1 MDAPAKRRRRCRGS
15 ENAGLEFTGQAQHP
29 EEGARAL
36 GALKVVQE
44 EVFGNRRVALE
55 GARLINPSLSGDFA
69 FGRYGEGF
77 LQDANAVAIFERE
90 LRQRLD

>member
-1 MDAPAKRRRRCRGS
+1 
-15 ENAGLEFTGQAQHP
+15 
-29 EEGARAL
+29 
-36 GALKVVQE
+36 VQE